1 MLRDQLVSQYTGDPA
16 TDGYGI
22 YLVLWFGEVDG
33 HRTPPPPSRVRRDSP
48 RALKARLEEALTPE
62 EARKISVC
70 VIDVSVPSDKVQ

>member
-1 MLRDQLVSQYTGDPA
+1 MRDQLMAQYSRDPA

-33 HRTPPPPSRVRRDSP
+33 HRTPPPPSGVRPDSP
-48 RALKARLEEALTPE
+48 EALKARLEGALTPE

-70 VIDVSVPSDKVQ
+70 VIDVSAPAAKPQ